1 MDQCEGEG
9 VVTPIVFV
17 LARNVG
23 RGKVERDHLIELHR
37 QRAVSGSVLVT
48 VAVGVDAVDF
58 SRIDPLD
65 FELRERK
72 RGTDAIS
79 DQSAAEAALIKI
91 IAPRLN
97 KSRCAGG
104 CLRISGGHQDDATC
118 VGSPHQTLWSPQNL
132 NAGEPAAEKMLYSG
146 ANLWRGGIC
155 DVDAVQHDTR
165 AVALFAANADC
176 GRFSIPTIHGDG
188 DARLGIE

>member
-79 DQSAAEAALIKI
+79 DKVPL
-91 IAPRLN
+91 RL
-97 KSRCAGG
+97 
-104 CLRISGGHQDDATC
+104 
-118 VGSPHQTLWSPQNL
+118 P
-132 NAGEPAAEKMLYSG
+132 
-146 ANLWRGGIC
+146 
-155 DVDAVQHDTR
+155 
-165 AVALFAANADC
+165 
-176 GRFSIPTIHGDG
+176 
-188 DARLGIE
+188 